1 MALPRS
7 GPRGESGGAVAGRR
21 GGSRGWCARSPDDV
35 HLSSPS
41 LAPGWTVDI
50 DLEQTSLA
58 GQPYTHTDCQRS
70 DSDWVMSK
78 VSGDVF
84 QASWSPLNLGE
95 VLRLFRD

>member
-1 MALPRS
+1 M
-7 GPRGESGGAVAGRR
+7 
-21 GGSRGWCARSPDDV
+21 
-35 HLSSPS
+35 
-41 LAPGWTVDI
+41 DI